1 MNDSDI
7 FHDAFF
13 DRDDDGITY
22 PLWDK
27 DLEDMPLSD
36 ENEASLQD
44 LDEYINTNVIF
55 CDGVEVLC
63 KVKGRKRDSN
73 GSLVGIYNQNPIL
86 DTRVFNVEHPD
97 GSVDE
102 YATNVIAKS
111 LLSNCHSQITSQ
123 QCRR

>member
-1 MNDSDI
+1 
-7 FHDAFF
+7 
-13 DRDDDGITY
+13 
-22 PLWDK
+22 
-27 DLEDMPLSD
+27 MPLSD

-97 GSVDE
+97 SSVDE

-123 QCRR
+123 QCRRRWISLRSRQ